1 MTTFSLS
8 KCPPSS
14 FNSNKLFNS
23 MLFFPSPETNNKA
36 NIVTPFSLCVP
47 TEIPEPSSSNSST
60 PIPTEK
66 ANFNDSP
73 LRNCLTQELMK
84 SIEECSPNDNTKTN
98 PIKNK
103 CMNVSSFGK
112 EYQKPIAFNSN
123 QIKGRQIFTEGNPSH
138 QLQNWNYQ
146 LHYIDYSMSTIY
158 PKSILFPNQN
168 GNKDELKKKK
178 NKKVKKTQKKVVINS
193 SVIAKKDKKKKIE
206 ERDGDWNC
214 YKCKNLN
221 FAFRTRCNRCNTDK
235 KETDKYFEIRGQK
248 ILNMLGS
255 SDNMNEV

>member
-14 FNSNKLFNS
+14 FNSTNLFNS
-23 MLFFPSPETNNKA
+23 MLFFPSPESNNKA
-36 NIVTPFSLCVP
+36 NIITPFSLCIP
-47 TEIPEPSSSNSST
+47 TEKPEPSSSNSST

-84 SIEECSPNDNTKTN
+84 TIEECSPNDNTKTN
-98 PIKNK
+98 PVKKK
-103 CMNVSSFGK
+103 CLNVSSFGK
-112 EYQKPIAFNSN
+112 ECQQPRAFNSN
-123 QIKGRQIFTEGNPSH
+123 QTKAH

-146 LHYIDYSMSTIY
+146 LNYIDYSMSKIY
-158 PKSILFPNQN
+158 PKSILFPR
-168 GNKDELKKKK
+168 NKEDEL
-178 NKKVKKTQKKVVINS
+178 
-193 SVIAKKDKKKKIE
+193 KKKIE

-235 KETDKYFEIRGQK
+235 KETDKYFEMRAQN

>member
-14 FNSNKLFNS
+14 FNSTNLFNS
-23 MLFFPSPETNNKA
+23 MLFFPSPESNNKA
-36 NIVTPFSLCVP
+36 NIITPFSLCIP
-47 TEIPEPSSSNSST
+47 TEKPEPSSSNSST

-66 ANFNDSP
+66 TNFNDSP

-84 SIEECSPNDNTKTN
+84 TIEECSPNDNTKTN
-98 PIKNK
+98 PVKKK
-103 CMNVSSFGK
+103 CLNVSSFGK
-112 EYQKPIAFNSN
+112 ECQQPRAFNSN
-123 QIKGRQIFTEGNPSH
+123 QTKAH

-146 LHYIDYSMSTIY
+146 LNYIDYSMSKIY
-158 PKSILFPNQN
+158 PKSILFPR
-168 GNKDELKKKK
+168 NKEDELKKKK
-178 NKKVKKTQKKVVINS
+178 NKKIKKTQKKVVINS
-193 SVIAKKDKKKKIE
+193 SVISKKEKKKKIE

-235 KETDKYFEIRGQK
+235 KETDKYFEMRAQN
-248 ILNMLGS
+248 ILKMLGS

>member
-14 FNSNKLFNS
+14 FNSTNLFNS
-23 MLFFPSPETNNKA
+23 MLFFPSPESNNKA
-36 NIVTPFSLCVP
+36 NIITPFSLCIP
-47 TEIPEPSSSNSST
+47 TEKPEPSSSNSST

-84 SIEECSPNDNTKTN
+84 TIEECSPNDNTKTN
-98 PIKNK
+98 PVKKK
-103 CMNVSSFGK
+103 CLNVSSFGK
-112 EYQKPIAFNSN
+112 ECQQPRAFNSN
-123 QIKGRQIFTEGNPSH
+123 QTKAH

-146 LHYIDYSMSTIY
+146 LNYIDYSMSKIY
-158 PKSILFPNQN
+158 PQSILFPR
-168 GNKDELKKKK
+168 NKEDELKKKK
-178 NKKVKKTQKKVVINS
+178 NKKIKKTQKKVVINS
-193 SVIAKKDKKKKIE
+193 SVISKKEKKKKIE

-221 FAFRTRCNRCNTDK
+221 FAFRTRCNTDK
-235 KETDKYFEIRGQK
+235 KETDKYFEMRAQN

>member
-14 FNSNKLFNS
+14 FNSTNLFNS
-23 MLFFPSPETNNKA
+23 MLFFPSPESNNKA
-36 NIVTPFSLCVP
+36 NIITPFSLCIP
-47 TEIPEPSSSNSST
+47 TEKPEPSSSNSST

-84 SIEECSPNDNTKTN
+84 TIDEYSPNDNTKTN
-98 PIKNK
+98 PVKKK
-103 CMNVSSFGK
+103 CLNLSSFGK
-112 EYQKPIAFNSN
+112 ECQQPRAFNSN
-123 QIKGRQIFTEGNPSH
+123 QTKAH

-146 LHYIDYSMSTIY
+146 LNYIDYSMSKIY
-158 PKSILFPNQN
+158 PKSILFPR
-168 GNKDELKKKK
+168 NKEDELKKKK
-178 NKKVKKTQKKVVINS
+178 NKKIQKTQKKVVINS
-193 SVIAKKDKKKKIE
+193 SVISKKEKKKKIE

-235 KETDKYFEIRGQK
+235 KETDKYFEMRAQN